1 MAFMFENLKVY
12 QLALDFADQILDQT
26 AQFPKGYYFLADQLN
41 RASTSIPTNIAEGN
55 GRFNKADRKHFFM
68 IARGSD
74 HECIPLLE
82 LACRKKLVNTQ
93 RLKQFRQDIE
103 EIAKMLAGLI
113 NGVENRKP

>member
-1 MAFMFENLKVY
+1 MFENLKVY
-12 QLALDFADQILDQT
+12 QLALDFADRILDQT

-41 RASTSIPTNIAEGN
+41 RASTSISTNIAEGN
-55 GRFNKADRKHFFM
+55 GRFTKADRKHFFT

-82 LACRKKLVNTQ
+82 LACRKKLIKVQ
-93 RLKQFRQDIE
+93 LLKQFREDVE

-113 NGVENRKP
+113 NGMEKREL